1 MLVLKDGVYVPTVVN
16 LYDAVFNNTTWV
28 DPTAVGGA
36 DDFATAADDY
46 LSVIEFVH
54 DNAVR

>member
-1 MLVLKDGVYVPTVVN
+1 
-16 LYDAVFNNTTWV
+16 VFNNTNWV
-28 DPTAVGGA
+28 DPTATGGA

-46 LSVIEFVH
+46 RAVIEFVH

>member
-1 MLVLKDGVYVPTVVN
+1 
-16 LYDAVFNNTTWV
+16 
-28 DPTAVGGA
+28 VGGA
-36 DDFATAADDY
+36 DDFSTAADDY